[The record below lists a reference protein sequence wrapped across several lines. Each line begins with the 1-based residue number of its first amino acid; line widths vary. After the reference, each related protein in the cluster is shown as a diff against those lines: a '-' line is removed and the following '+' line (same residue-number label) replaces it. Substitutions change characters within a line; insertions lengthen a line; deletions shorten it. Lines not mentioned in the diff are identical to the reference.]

1 MFQFLE
7 QARKNN
13 NNPQEILNQII
24 GKYTPEQ
31 MQQFRKY
38 ASGFGISNEQLDKF
52 GINVKK

>member
-13 NNPQEILNQII
+13 NNPQELLNEII
-24 GKYTPEQ
+24 RKYTPEQ

-38 ASGFGISNEQLDKF
+38 ASGFGFSEEQLNKF
-52 GINVKK
+52 GINVEK